1 MTAPLGNVKASVPPE
16 QLKAK
21 MNPGDVSF
29 LGFERKDNVFTVTF
43 AWIDM
48 IGGHHEH
55 TFARGDIFADF
66 NKVLKVFTDGG
77 LPIDPAKADDFH
89 MRLCQLSTV
98 MVQEQAPAAKAE
110 AKKRKH
116 LLNNAL
122 NTQLRFGL
130 PLLAAISFFVASQK
144 SCIVLRASRPSTAI
158 L

>member
-66 NKVLKVFTDGG
+66 NKVLKVFTTAVC
-77 LPIDPAKADDFH
+77 P
-89 MRLCQLSTV
+89 STRPKPTTSICV
-98 MVQEQAPAAKAE
+98 FASSLLLWFRSRPRPLKQKP
-110 AKKRKH
+110 KKKKL
-116 LLNNAL
+116 LLNNNL
-122 NTQLRFGL
+122 NT
-130 PLLAAISFFVASQK
+130 
-144 SCIVLRASRPSTAI
+144 
-158 L
+158 

>member
-89 MRLCQLSTV
+89 MR
-98 MVQEQAPAAKAE
+98 QAHTGTPARLQQVHA
-110 AKKRKH
+110 
-116 LLNNAL
+116 
-122 NTQLRFGL
+122 
-130 PLLAAISFFVASQK
+130 AAI
-144 SCIVLRASRPSTAI
+144 
-158 L
+158 

>member
-89 MRLCQLSTV
+89 MRLCQLSTA

-110 AKKRKH
+110 AKEEAPAK
-116 LLNNAL
+116 
-122 NTQLRFGL
+122 
-130 PLLAAISFFVASQK
+130 
-144 SCIVLRASRPSTAI
+144 
-158 L
+158 

>member
-1 MTAPLGNVKASVPPE
+1 MFLSSDSNAKITFSPL
-16 QLKAK
+16 L
-21 MNPGDVSF
+21 
-29 LGFERKDNVFTVTF
+29 L
-43 AWIDM
+43 

-110 AKKRKH
+110 AKKEEAPAK
-116 LLNNAL
+116 
-122 NTQLRFGL
+122 
-130 PLLAAISFFVASQK
+130 
-144 SCIVLRASRPSTAI
+144 
-158 L
+158 

>member
-98 MVQEQAPAAKAE
+98 MVQEQAPAAKADPKKEE
-110 AKKRKH
+110 APAK
-116 LLNNAL
+116 
-122 NTQLRFGL
+122 
-130 PLLAAISFFVASQK
+130 
-144 SCIVLRASRPSTAI
+144 
-158 L
+158 

>member
-1 MTAPLGNVKASVPPE
+1 
-16 QLKAK
+16 

-98 MVQEQAPAAKAE
+98 MVQEQAPAAKAGKWV
-110 AKKRKH
+110 AAR
-116 LLNNAL
+116 NARQGDIVVFRIGRRL
-122 NTQLRFGL
+122 HTGLVADKGRFLHAPSSGGYVRMESL
-130 PLLAAISFFVASQK
+130 SGVYWK
-144 SCIVLRASRPSTAI
+144 NKIVGYRRI
-158 L
+158 V

>member
-43 AWIDM
+43 AC
-48 IGGHHEH
+48 HHEH

-110 AKKRKH
+110 AKKEEAPAK
-116 LLNNAL
+116 
-122 NTQLRFGL
+122 
-130 PLLAAISFFVASQK
+130 
-144 SCIVLRASRPSTAI
+144 
-158 L
+158 

>member
-66 NKVLKVFTDGG
+66 NKVLKVFTDSV
-77 LPIDPAKADDFH
+77 AASSAR
-89 MRLCQLSTV
+89 RLSSPNV
-98 MVQEQAPAAKAE
+98 
-110 AKKRKH
+110 
-116 LLNNAL
+116 
-122 NTQLRFGL
+122 TQ
-130 PLLAAISFFVASQK
+130 AAILL
-144 SCIVLRASRPSTAI
+144 IVERV
-158 L
+158 

>member
-48 IGGHHEH
+48 I
-55 TFARGDIFADF
+55 ADF

-110 AKKRKH
+110 PKKEEAPAK
-116 LLNNAL
+116 
-122 NTQLRFGL
+122 
-130 PLLAAISFFVASQK
+130 
-144 SCIVLRASRPSTAI
+144 
-158 L
+158 

>member
-89 MRLCQLSTV
+89 MRLSSSLPLWFRSRLRPQKQKPKKKKLLLS
-98 MVQEQAPAAKAE
+98 
-110 AKKRKH
+110 
-116 LLNNAL
+116 NAL
-122 NTQLRFGL
+122 NT
-130 PLLAAISFFVASQK
+130 
-144 SCIVLRASRPSTAI
+144 
-158 L
+158 